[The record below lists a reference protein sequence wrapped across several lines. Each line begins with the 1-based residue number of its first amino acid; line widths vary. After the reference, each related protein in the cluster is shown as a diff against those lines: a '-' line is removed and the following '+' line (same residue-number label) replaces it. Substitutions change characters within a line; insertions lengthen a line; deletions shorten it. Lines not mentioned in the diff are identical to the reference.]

1 MASGHDLNLAK
12 EKKIFLT
19 IYFLLLVLTAVT
31 VGVSYIHVSVKL
43 GIVIALIVASI
54 KATLV
59 AGYFMH
65 LFHEKPVIFFTL
77 ILTGIFFLVLIILP
91 VATFYDR
98 L

>member
-1 MASGHDLNLAK
+1 MASGHDFNVAK

-19 IYFLLLVLTAVT
+19 VYFVLLILTAVT
-31 VGVSYIHVSVKL
+31 VGVSYIHVSIKL

-65 LFHEKPVIFFTL
+65 LFHEKPIIFFTL
-77 ILTGIFFLVLIILP
+77 VLTGIFFLAMIILP
-91 VATFYDR
+91 AATFYDR